1 MEKTD
6 YVCCGYP
13 IWTRKILVF
22 QIKNDIAIISLS
34 QLDFDS
40 SIVTTAFLLTYL
52 EFGNHD
58 ARIRPLNRTSQ
69 GGKEEM

>member
-1 MEKTD
+1 MLWISNLD
-6 YVCCGYP
+6 
-13 IWTRKILVF
+13 RKILVF
-22 QIKNDIAIISLS
+22 QIKNVIAIKAKYFPCLAK
-34 QLDFDS
+34 LDFDS